1 MKKLLVFAVAITLAF
16 SSLVQA
22 ADRKVIIGFKKEA
35 IQTEDD
41 KQSRVHRSGGRIKHS
56 HKLINAISAQIPEE
70 EITKIKN
77 DPAVAYVEADSTVT
91 ITDPNI
97 AVPLTQE
104 YMDSW
109 GVTKIGGNVAAA
121 AALTGAGIRIAVL
134 DSGIDYNHPDLKD
147 NYKGGYNFAYGNSD
161 PFDDSLMSYIP
172 SGHGTHVAGIIAA
185 RNNGTGVVGV
195 APEAS
200 LYALKVLDAGLNGDV
215 SNIIAAIEWAIA
227 NNIQIINMSIGSS
240 IFSQALKDACDKAA
254 QAGIIL
260 VAAAGNYNNPYI
272 EYPAAFGSVI
282 AVTATAADDTRPLFS
297 YGPEMELAA
306 PGVNIKSTIPGG
318 GYKLMT
324 GTSQASP
331 HVAGAAA
338 VLLAKQ
344 LAAGNS
350 NLKAATDVRNLLDA
364 SALDLG
370 VAGRDQ
376 LFGFGRV
383 DLAKALVP
391 SPPTRWE
398 YTITRTDAQSG
409 SQALNIPLKPGSYRL
424 DVTLDDMRELTI
436 IATDSTGLRQME
448 VENKLHHHGKH
459 SATASTATQQTAK
472 LDITI
477 GDAGSLTFAP
487 EGKPGSSATVIVTML

>member
-1 MKKLLVFAVAITLAF
+1 MRNKITIAAAIIFAI
-16 SSLVQA
+16 SSLAQA
-22 ADRKVIIGFKKEA
+22 ADRKVIIGFKNE
-35 IQTEDD
+35 ITQTETD
-41 KQSRVHRSGGRIKHS
+41 KQSRIHRSRGHIKQS
-56 HKLINAISAQIPEE
+56 HRLINAVSAQLPEE
-70 EITKIKN
+70 EITNLKN

-97 AVPLTQE
+97 SIPLTQE
-104 YMDSW
+104 YTDSW

-121 AALTGAGIRIAVL
+121 AGLTGAGVRVAIL

-161 PFDDSLMSYIP
+161 PYDDSLNAYIP

-227 NNIQIINMSIGSS
+227 NNIQVINMSIGSS
-240 IFSQALKDACDKAA
+240 IFSQALKDVCDKAA

-282 AVTATAADDTRPLFS
+282 AVTATAADDTRPLFN

-306 PGVNIKSTIPGG
+306 PGINIKSTIPGG
-318 GYKLMT
+318 NYKLMS

-338 VLLAKQ
+338 ILLAKQ
-344 LAAGNS
+344 LADGKPAFE
-350 NLKAATDVRNLLDA
+350 AAANVRTQLDTYA
-364 SALDLG
+364 FDLG
-370 VAGRDQ
+370 DAGHDQ

-383 DLAKALVP
+383 DLAKALT
-391 SPPTRWE
+391 PPAPTKWE
-398 YTITRTDAQSG
+398 YTVTRTAATPKTESLNVPLAAG
-409 SQALNIPLKPGSYRL
+409 SYTLDITLNKLHELNIVAK
-424 DVTLDDMRELTI
+424 
-436 IATDSTGLRQME
+436 DSNGLRKME
-448 VENKLHHHGKH
+448 VESNRERFNKRAT
-459 SATASTATQQTAK
+459 SASALNSSTLELTVGENA
-472 LDITI
+472 
-477 GDAGSLTFAP
+477 SLTFIP
-487 EGKPGSSATVIVTML
+487 EGKVGSSASIVITKH